1 MKKLILS
8 IATVAVFA
16 FTSCSSDDD
25 NGGKSCEQLVED
37 IQVAAE
43 AFLEIQSEANCNA
56 YKAALQ
62 AYVDKDCEGSSQFAT
77 IIAEL
82 DCSQG

>member
-8 IATVAVFA
+8 IATIAVFA

-25 NGGKSCEQLVED
+25 NGSKSCEQLLVD
-37 IQVAAE
+37 IQAALE
-43 AFLEIQSEANCNA
+43 AYGENVNEANCNA

-62 AYVDKDCEGSSQFAT
+62 AYVNKNCAGSGQYAT

-82 DCSQG
+82 DCSEG

>member
-25 NGGKSCEQLVED
+25 NGGKSCEELTTELSA
-37 IQVAAE
+37 AAE
-43 AFLEIQSEANCNA
+43 AYGEDPSVANCNA
-56 YKAALQ
+56 FKSAIE
-62 AYVDKDCEGSSQFAT
+62 AYVNKDCED
-77 IIAEL
+77 AESL
-82 DCSQG
+82 EAVLELLEC

>member
-8 IATVAVFA
+8 IAAVAVFA

-25 NGGKSCEQLVED
+25 GGKSCEEIATD
-37 IQVAAE
+37 ITAAAQ
-43 AFLEIQSEANCNA
+43 AFGENQTEANCNA

-62 AYVDKDCEGSSQFAT
+62 AYVNKDCQGSSQYAA
-77 IIAEL
+77 IIADL
-82 DCSQG
+82 NCSEG